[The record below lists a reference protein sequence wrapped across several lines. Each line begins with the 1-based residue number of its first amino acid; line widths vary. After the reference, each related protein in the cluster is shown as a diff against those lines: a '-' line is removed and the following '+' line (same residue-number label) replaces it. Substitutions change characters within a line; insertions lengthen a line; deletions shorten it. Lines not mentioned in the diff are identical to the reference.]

1 MNLFGFINILFNFLK
16 RFKMITV
23 HFDPGP
29 NKLLLVKALKVTLN
43 IGLKE
48 AKDFVDL
55 HRVQCEKEQ
64 GDAVI
69 EAIEGAGGKLT

>member
-1 MNLFGFINILFNFLK
+1 MVTIG
-16 RFKMITV
+16 
-23 HFDPGP
+23 FDPGP
-29 NKLLLVKALKVTLN
+29 NKLLMVKVIKETLH

-55 HRVQCEKEQ
+55 HYVQCEKEQ

>member
-1 MNLFGFINILFNFLK
+1 MGLINILFNFLK

-23 HFDPGP
+23 NFDPGA
-29 NKLLLVKALKVTLN
+29 NKLQMVKAIKETLH

-48 AKDFVDL
+48 AKDFVEL
-55 HRVQCEKEQ
+55 HRIQCEKEQ